1 MAKWKK
7 GQSGNPNGR
16 PKGTKT
22 AIEIP
27 EENKAVMRELALGY
41 AMDSKHPKHH
51 DYLMKFMDK
60 MFASLK
66 STDVKIE
73 GDSDAGFIFM
83 PNQENSQKAEPEE
96 IKVPTNNKEF
106 N

>member
-1 MAKWKK
+1 MAKFKK

-22 AIEIP
+22 VDIP
-27 EENKAVMRELALGY
+27 DECKDVMRELAIGY
-41 AMDSKHPKHH
+41 AMDPKHPKHH
-51 DYLMKFMDK
+51 EYLMKFMDK

-66 STDVKIE
+66 ATDVKID

-83 PNQENSQKAEPEE
+83 PNQKPSK
-96 IKVPTNNKEF
+96 KVDKEY